1 MSSLNAQLTVFVA
14 LIIVAVLLA
23 VLLFRLLRDS
33 LRGTLGHTIK
43 APAGINFF
51 VRSFFLVLVLASL
64 SAAFG
69 TSVDL
74 KPDAQFMEYVWKCA
88 DGLASE
94 FERISWFLMIYL
106 ALITILIATLKI
118 KNDE

>member
-1 MSSLNAQLTVFVA
+1 M
-14 LIIVAVLLA
+14 IIVAVILA

-33 LRGTLGHTIK
+33 LRGTLEHTVK

-51 VRSFFLVLVLASL
+51 VRSFFLVLLLAAL
-64 SAAFG
+64 SASFG

-74 KPDAQFMEYVWKCA
+74 KPDARFMEYVWKCA

-106 ALITILIATLKI
+106 VLITILIATLKI
-118 KNDE
+118 KNGE

>member
-1 MSSLNAQLTVFVA
+1 MNAQLTVFVA
-14 LIIVAVLLA
+14 LIVVAVLLA

-33 LRGTLGHTIK
+33 LRGTLGHTVK
-43 APAGINFF
+43 VAAGINFF
-51 VRSFFLVLVLASL
+51 VRSFFLLLVLASL

-69 TSVDL
+69 TSIDL

-88 DGLASE
+88 EELSSV

-106 ALITILIATLKI
+106 VLITILIATLKI

>member
-1 MSSLNAQLTVFVA
+1 LNTQLTVFAGMIV
-14 LIIVAVLLA
+14 VAVLLA

-33 LRGTLGHTIK
+33 LRGTLGQTVK

-51 VRSFFLVLVLASL
+51 VRSFFLVVLLAAL

-69 TSVDL
+69 TSIDL

-88 DGLASE
+88 QGLSSV
-94 FERISWFLMIYL
+94 FERISWFVMIYL
-106 ALITILIATLKI
+106 VLITILIATLKI

>member
-1 MSSLNAQLTVFVA
+1 LNTQLTVFVGMM
-14 LIIVAVLLA
+14 IVAVLLS
-23 VLLFRLLRDS
+23 VLLFRLLRES
-33 LRGTLGHTIK
+33 LRGTLAQTVK
-43 APAGINFF
+43 VPAGINFF
-51 VRSFFLVLVLASL
+51 VRSFFLLFLLAAL

-88 DGLASE
+88 EGLSSE
-94 FERISWFLMIYL
+94 FEKISWFLMIYL
-106 ALITILIATLKI
+106 VLITILIATLKI